1 MNKNTHCTI
10 DDAEDLWP
18 ISKAA
23 LRRMDREGLIF
34 LVPHDGKLW
43 VKAAE
48 LRRVVEAAED
58 CPSLLWCTCGGPCNC
73 YDDT

>member
-1 MNKNTHCTI
+1 MDKNKYCTI
-10 DDAEDLWP
+10 DDAADLWP
-18 ISKAA
+18 ISTAV

-58 CPSLLWCTCGGPCNC
+58 RPSLLCSTCDGPCNC
-73 YDDT
+73 YDDN